1 MQIDPIVNQVRAAVD
16 QQVVLAAAGE
26 EVEAAAGLLVSVLE
40 PTLRQA
46 VFDLAQQAAAEVSAQ
61 LGDRSV
67 EVAVVEGDPVL
78 RVTET
83 TPPPVAD
90 DEDYEARI
98 TLRLP
103 PSLKRLVEDA
113 AGETGDSVNSWV
125 VGTLTSRA
133 RRATTGGRVTGSFD
147 L

>member
-1 MQIDPIVNQVRAAVD
+1 MQIEPVVNQIRAAVD
-16 QQVVLAAAGE
+16 QQVALAAGG

-40 PTLRQA
+40 PALRQA
-46 VFDLAQQAAAEVSAQ
+46 AFDLAQQAAAEVSAQ

-78 RVTET
+78 RVSERTA
-83 TPPPVAD
+83 PPPVE

-133 RRATTGGRVTGSFD
+133 RRATSGGRVTGSID